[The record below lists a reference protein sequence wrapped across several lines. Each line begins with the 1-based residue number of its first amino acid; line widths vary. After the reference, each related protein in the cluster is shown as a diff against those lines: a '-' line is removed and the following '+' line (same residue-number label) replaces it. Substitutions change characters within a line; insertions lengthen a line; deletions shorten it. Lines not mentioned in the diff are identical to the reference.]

1 MVIALMGLPMRTI
14 VKRIFAISLACLL
27 TGAWI
32 QARAE
37 SPQMRRTLA
46 RLAAATGPFSFA
58 VIGDNR
64 SGDRVY
70 QKIIKGMMARRPL
83 FVVNTGDVIPNPGNR
98 EEWSNFWEISRPIT
112 MPYFLT
118 PGNHDINSVKS
129 LGVWQDEVDLPGNET
144 YYSFV
149 VGKNLFVVLNSCE
162 PGQDRRIGGRQL
174 AWLSRTLNPGRYQH
188 QFVFLHHPLFMW
200 SGASHEGRSLDRYPD
215 LRDQLH
221 RLFMTKGVDAVFLGH
236 EHTYKRLK
244 VDGLDYIVTG
254 GAGARLYSGFTHFII
269 LTVDGLRIEAKVIDR
284 KGYLRDEFFLR
295 GP

>member
-1 MVIALMGLPMRTI
+1 MYRI
-14 VKRIFAISLACLL
+14 VKRTVALSLACLL
-27 TGAWI
+27 ASTWI
-32 QARAE
+32 QAWAE

-46 RLAAATGPFSFA
+46 QLAATTGPFSFA

-70 QKIIKGMMARRPL
+70 QKIIRRMMARRPL

-98 EEWSNFWEISRPIT
+98 EEWANLWDISRPIT
-112 MPYFLT
+112 VPYFLT
-118 PGNHDINSVKS
+118 PGNHDINNEKS
-129 LGVWQDEVDLPGNET
+129 LKVWQDEVDLPGNET

-149 VGKNLFVVLNSCE
+149 VGQNLFVVLNSCE
-162 PGQDRRIGGRQL
+162 PGQDRRIAGRQL
-174 AWLSRTLNPGRYQH
+174 AWLSSTLNPKRYQH

-200 SGASHEGRSLDRYPD
+200 TAASHKGRSLDRYPG
-215 LRDQLH
+215 LRDRLH
-221 RLFMTKGVDAVFLGH
+221 RLFVSKQVTAVFVGH

-269 LTVDGLRIEAKVIDR
+269 LTVDDRIIEAKVIDR